1 MPLYRCL
8 IHGTAYV
15 LNRGEGDERVG
26 FWTTRD
32 VMAFSVGRA
41 INKATDVIRC
51 DDYLSKFI
59 VPELSQA
66 AKIEVDEVS
75 IMRSAVRKKPA
86 GFTFYIGGDA
96 EEEWKKANV

>member
-15 LNRGEGDERVG
+15 LNRGDGDEKIG

-32 VMAFSVGRA
+32 VRAFSVGRA
-41 INKATDVIRC
+41 MKKATDVIRN
-51 DDYLSKFI
+51 DDYLAEYI

-66 AKIEVDEVS
+66 AQIEVDKIS

-86 GFTFYIGGDA
+86 GFTFYAGDDA
-96 EEEWKKANV
+96 EKEWKKENV